1 MLLAVGTVV
10 TSWSRYKAALWSG
23 IQSTDYN
30 QANALRVEST
40 RESTVAGQFASA
52 DLALFMAWLNA
63 YSTDNKP
70 LEQFYRER
78 FRPEFR
84 QAFDEWLAT
93 RPRTNPEAP
102 ATPFMVPS
110 YRSERRQHA
119 LELENQAQARF
130 QVGYEANHYADSY
143 VLGTVIFSTV
153 LFFCGIT
160 QQFREF
166 QVRIALLGIATLLLV
181 LGISKVLVLPRA

>member
-1 MLLAVGTVV
+1 M
-10 TSWSRYKAALWSG
+10 
-23 IQSTDYN
+23 
-30 QANALRVEST
+30 
-40 RESTVAGQFASA
+40 
-52 DLALFMAWLNA
+52 M
-63 YSTDNKP
+63 
-70 LEQFYRER
+70 
-78 FRPEFR
+78 
-84 QAFDEWLAT
+84 
-93 RPRTNPEAP
+93 
-102 ATPFMVPS
+102 PS

-166 QVRIALLGIATLLLV
+166 QVRIALLGMATLLLV
-181 LGISKVLVLPRA
+181 LGTSKVLVLPRA